1 MSLVK
6 GPGWS
11 AAHPRNCLPL
21 LPSGPDG
28 VHKLGLRWAWPRILI
43 RRSPRR
49 RRPAGAPR
57 PGLGFAGCP
66 SGCPRVV
73 RIRGSLLMSGG
84 DERIRT
90 ADPLVA
96 NEVLSQLSYI
106 PTRTWGWSRAAS
118 QPATRATG
126 RRHSSRGRGGV
137 KHPGAP
143 RDGSRTAVRSA
154 GNGGERGIRTLEAV
168 LAPTRF
174 PIVLLQPLGH
184 LSATT

>member
-28 VHKLGLRWAWPRILI
+28 VHKLGLRWAWPRTIADSEGRA
-43 RRSPRR
+43 RR
-49 RRPAGAPR
+49 
-57 PGLGFAGCP
+57 
-66 SGCPRVV
+66 V
-73 RIRGSLLMSGG
+73 RFKNGG

-106 PTRTWGWSRAAS
+106 PTTPRVWPA
-118 QPATRATG
+118 QPN
-126 RRHSSRGRGGV
+126 RGTARV
-137 KHPGAP
+137 T
-143 RDGSRTAVRSA
+143 DGSA
-154 GNGGERGIRTLEAV
+154 L
-168 LAPTRF
+168 
-174 PIVLLQPLGH
+174 
-184 LSATT
+184 